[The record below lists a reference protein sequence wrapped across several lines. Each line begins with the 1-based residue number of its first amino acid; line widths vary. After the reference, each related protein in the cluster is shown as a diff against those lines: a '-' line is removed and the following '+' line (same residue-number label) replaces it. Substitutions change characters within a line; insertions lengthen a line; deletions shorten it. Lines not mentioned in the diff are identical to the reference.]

1 MSALYLYGVQM
12 REEEIKRKRTE
23 SRLIELL
30 PEAFSGMNDNRINA
44 LAVTAV
50 VCSRGRYD
58 AKVYLDKSYLTE
70 KEQGEALRQL
80 RAVSGYLSTFVRES
94 EGWYKS
100 PKFTFEFDTQLE
112 QIATIEAL
120 FKQIGKRHDNKEE
133 EPKKGESDES

>member
-1 MSALYLYGVQM
+1 M

-23 SRLIELL
+23 SRLVELL

-44 LAVTAV
+44 LSVTAV

-70 KEQGEALRQL
+70 KEQGEALKQL
-80 RAVSGYLSTFVRES
+80 RAVSGYLSTYVRES
-94 EGWYKS
+94 EGWFKS

-112 QIATIEAL
+112 QISKIESL
-120 FKQIGKRHDNKEE
+120 FKEISKRDKKESE
-133 EPKKGESDES
+133 SKGESDES

>member
-1 MSALYLYGVQM
+1 M

-44 LAVTAV
+44 LSVTAV

-58 AKVYLDKSYLTE
+58 AKVYLDKSYLSE

-80 RAVSGYLSTFVRES
+80 RAVSGYLSTYVRES
-94 EGWYKS
+94 EGWFKS
-100 PKFTFEFDTQLE
+100 PKFTFEFDSQLE
-112 QIATIEAL
+112 EISKIEAL
-120 FKQIGKRHDNKEE
+120 FKEIGKRHEKNDTET
-133 EPKKGESDES
+133 KKDESDES

>member
-1 MSALYLYGVQM
+1 M

-44 LAVTAV
+44 LSVTAV

-58 AKVYLDKSYLTE
+58 AKVYLDKSYLSE

-80 RAVSGYLSTFVRES
+80 RAVSGYLSTYVRES
-94 EGWYKS
+94 EGWFKS
-100 PKFTFEFDTQLE
+100 PKFTFEFDSQLE
-112 QIATIEAL
+112 EISKIEAL
-120 FKQIGKRHDNKEE
+120 FKEIGKRHEKEE
-133 EPKKGESDES
+133 SENKKDESDES

>member
-1 MSALYLYGVQM
+1 M

-23 SRLIELL
+23 SRLVELL

-44 LAVTAV
+44 LSVTAV

-80 RAVSGYLSTFVRES
+80 RAVSGYLSTYVRES
-94 EGWYKS
+94 EGWFKS
-100 PKFTFEFDTQLE
+100 PKFTFEFDEQLE
-112 QIATIEAL
+112 QIANIEAL
-120 FKQIGKRHDNKEE
+120 FKEIGKRHQKDDSEI
-133 EPKKGESDES
+133 KKDESDES

>member
-1 MSALYLYGVQM
+1 M

-44 LAVTAV
+44 LSVTAV

-58 AKVYLDKSYLTE
+58 ARVYLDKSYLTE
-70 KEQGEALRQL
+70 KEQGEALKQL
-80 RAVSGYLSTFVRES
+80 RAISGYLSTYVRES
-94 EGWYKS
+94 EGWFKS
-100 PKFTFEFDTQLE
+100 PKFTFEFDEQLE

-120 FKQIGKRHDNKEE
+120 FKQIGKRHDKKEE
-133 EPKKGESDES
+133 STKGESDES

>member
-1 MSALYLYGVQM
+1 M

-23 SRLIELL
+23 SRLVELL

-70 KEQGEALRQL
+70 KEQGEALKQL
-80 RAVSGYLSTFVRES
+80 RAVSGYLSTYVRES
-94 EGWYKS
+94 EGWFKA

-112 QIATIEAL
+112 QIANIEAL
-120 FKQIGKRHDNKEE
+120 FKEIGKRNDKENSE
-133 EPKKGESDES
+133 VKKDESDES

>member
-1 MSALYLYGVQM
+1 M

-23 SRLIELL
+23 SRLVELL

-44 LAVTAV
+44 LSVTAV

-80 RAVSGYLSTFVRES
+80 RTVSGYLSTYVRES

-112 QIATIEAL
+112 QIANIDAL
-120 FKQIGKRHDNKEE
+120 FKEIGKRHEKKDELN
-133 EPKKGESDES
+133 KGESDES

>member
-1 MSALYLYGVQM
+1 M

-80 RAVSGYLSTFVRES
+80 RAVSGYLSTYVRES
-94 EGWYKS
+94 EGWFKS
-100 PKFTFEFDTQLE
+100 PKFTFEFDEQLE
-112 QIATIEAL
+112 QISKIEAL
-120 FKQIGKRHDNKEE
+120 FKEIGKRHEKDDNES
-133 EPKKGESDES
+133 KKDESDES